1 MHQIAIPLRF
11 MATDDAGRSAHKHT
25 GGSHD
30 QEAALYVDYNGFLR
44 GF

>member
-25 GGSHD
+25 GGSMTKK
-30 QEAALYVDYNGFLR
+30 LPYMLITTVF
-44 GF
+44 